1 MTGWL
6 TNVPDSSESN
16 RRTGEIVRLGETM
29 LVDAAGER
37 IRTDVLLLDKI
48 GIYRFQGRTIA
59 ANMYDPVESNLLEGR
74 TLNLGSFTSG
84 KTKEKVIKKDLSPWL
99 VLIAAGLIVLE
110 LFILR
115 RRRES

>member
-1 MTGWL
+1 M
-6 TNVPDSSESN
+6 
-16 RRTGEIVRLGETM
+16 
-29 LVDAAGER
+29 A
-37 IRTDVLLLDKI
+37 
-48 GIYRFQGRTIA
+48 
-59 ANMYDPVESNLLEGR
+59 GR